1 MASLLDIPLRET
13 DLLPI
18 ARQQQY
24 DQYLLD
30 PATDAPIAPMGLPV
44 GEATA
49 GPAFMRGRIKGLLGD
64 NPFSR
69 GISNL
74 SELLGIDFAHDVV
87 QRDIGGMGTTPL
99 ERGLAAAMV
108 LPIPMPGKGKVASK
122 IAQTDLFGTGVR
134 GISAVPNLRNIE
146 LPEAIGIARA
156 EPHLIKAKDKQYVGG
171 PRGLKSKQGV
181 RKMRGNFD
189 DLVDYGLE
197 GAPWYIKGRAF
208 NVATQGANP
217 ARQRLG
223 AQEQAL
229 WSAQARPDTNLGF
242 ALQARNAYEAGVPL
256 DKVRTGAQAQKYL
269 AARGAMEPAQVAGHP
284 MMGHNLGPPLDDVAM
299 PAVPLGKKTDVYG
312 QNLDPTVPF
321 STTGTNDIWHARAF
335 GFTNPGG
342 KLFDRAL
349 TKQEHIFL
357 DYETV
362 LAVDRANARK
372 LGGRDDWTASEIQAA
387 AWVGAKGKKEGLGSA
402 AAGYPEAAGK
412 YTMFATPEQ
421 VPGRS
426 SGLLGNII
434 NEPYATK
441 EQFTNRARWLD
452 ETGRD
457 PLYGG
462 SGMYTLPTV
471 QGPSAYVNSQGLL
484 EVNPV
489 QVARPLVSF
498 KPGGKD
504 IAAPVQA
511 TVEATESVRGLL
523 DFQEGSAANMILRN
537 YGPSKEQVHLAV
549 DFGRMPTVAEA
560 EKLAR
565 LAGKH
570 NMDLASADYGVNL
583 LNFAAK
589 QNRRVVRKRLDGGIA
604 AEIQAIVPGAK
615 IETGSYRGAYI
626 DRATKIASENMGKGQ
641 ATRQVLKYL
650 KTMKKEA
657 PRNYERLLDNP
668 AITAKAKANLE
679 RLVEY
684 GGKGQRPDYERL
696 LDIVGDGGLRGLLS
710 RIKLF
715 GGSYRGGVSGL
726 PVLALAALGL
736 DSHRRSSSTSPM
748 E

>member
-1 MASLLDIPLRET
+1 MASP
-13 DLLPI
+13 
-18 ARQQQY
+18 
-24 DQYLLD
+24 
-30 PATDAPIAPMGLPV
+30 DA
-44 GEATA
+44 
-49 GPAFMRGRIKGLLGD
+49 
-64 NPFSR
+64 
-69 GISNL
+69 
-74 SELLGIDFAHDVV
+74 AH
-87 QRDIGGMGTTPL
+87 
-99 ERGLAAAMV
+99 E
-108 LPIPMPGKGKVASK
+108 
-122 IAQTDLFGTGVR
+122 
-134 GISAVPNLRNIE
+134 E
-146 LPEAIGIARA
+146 
-156 EPHLIKAKDKQYVGG
+156 
-171 PRGLKSKQGV
+171 
-181 RKMRGNFD
+181 
-189 DLVDYGLE
+189 
-197 GAPWYIKGRAF
+197 
-208 NVATQGANP
+208 
-217 ARQRLG
+217 
-223 AQEQAL
+223 AL

-256 DKVRTGAQAQKYL
+256 NKVRTGAQAQKYN
-269 AARGAMEPAQVAGHP
+269 AARREMEAQAQVAGHP
-284 MMGHNLGPPLDDVAM
+284 MMGHNQGPPLDDMAM

-335 GFTNPGG
+335 GFTNSGG

-387 AWVGAKGKKEGLGSA
+387 AWVGAKGKKEGLGRA
-402 AAGYPEAAGK
+402 AAGYPEAAGR
-412 YTMFATPEQ
+412 YTLFATPEQ

-426 SGLLGNII
+426 SGLLGNVIDA
-434 NEPYATK
+434 PYATK

-457 PLYGG
+457 PLYGDY
-462 SGMYTLPTV
+462 GMYTLPTIH
-471 QGPSAYVNSQGLL
+471 GPGAYVNTQGLL

-511 TVEATESVRGLL
+511 TIEATESVRGLL

-549 DFGRMPTVAEA
+549 DFGRLPTVSEV
-560 EKLAR
+560 EKLAKV
-565 LAGKH
+565 ANEHG
-570 NMDLASADYGVNL
+570 MDLASADYGVNL
-583 LNFAAK
+583 LNFADN
-589 QNRRVVRKRLDGGIA
+589 QSRGLMRKRLDDTLA

-615 IETGSYRGAYI
+615 IETGSYRGTYI
-626 DRATKIASENMGKGQ
+626 NRETKIAAENMGQGQ

-679 RLVEY
+679 RLIEY

-726 PVLALAALGL
+726 PVVALAALGL